1 MRFSAIIRH
10 FVPPSPDRG
19 KALGASADMV
29 SDICTNSCKIFRNL
43 QIRVAQNRKTLVLQV
58 LVSYHICRLTRI
70 IIMLRAIQFY
80 YKLGFCTEK
89 INDII
94 PDDLLPFKNDRL
106 TF

>member
-1 MRFSAIIRH
+1 
-10 FVPPSPDRG
+10 
-19 KALGASADMV
+19 MV
-29 SDICTNSCKIFRNL
+29 SDISANPCKIFRNL

-58 LVSYHICRLTRI
+58 LIPYHICRLTRI

-80 YKLGFCTEK
+80 YKLSFCTEK

-94 PDDLLPFKNDRL
+94 PDDLLSFENDRL

>member
-1 MRFSAIIRH
+1 M
-10 FVPPSPDRG
+10 
-19 KALGASADMV
+19 DMV
-29 SDICTNSCKIFRNL
+29 SDICTNPCKILRDF

-58 LVSYHICRLTRI
+58 LIPYHIRSLARI

-94 PDDLLPFKNDRL
+94 PDDLLSFENDRL

>member
-1 MRFSAIIRH
+1 
-10 FVPPSPDRG
+10 
-19 KALGASADMV
+19 MV
-29 SDICTNSCKIFRNL
+29 LDICTNPCKIFRNL

-58 LVSYHICRLTRI
+58 LIPYHICRLTRI
-70 IIMLRAIQFY
+70 IIMLRAIKFY

-94 PDDLLPFKNDRL
+94 PDNLLPFENDWL